1 MFVLTPEHTV
11 LGLPASAANG
21 VVPVTFT
28 VTEPVPVQLLTSV
41 TVKLYAVVEDGVAV
55 KLVSDPPLV
64 QLNVNGVVPPD
75 ALALIVTVCPLHIV
89 VALVLGLTLG
99 FGFTVTTTELV
110 AVQPELVTVTV

>member
-41 TVKLYAVVEDGVAV
+41 TVKLLPEFIFKLLPELIV
-55 KLVSDPPLV
+55 KL
-64 QLNVNGVVPPD
+64 
-75 ALALIVTVCPLHIV
+75 LI
-89 VALVLGLTLG
+89 LTL
-99 FGFTVTTTELV
+99 ELIIG
-110 AVQPELVTVTV
+110 